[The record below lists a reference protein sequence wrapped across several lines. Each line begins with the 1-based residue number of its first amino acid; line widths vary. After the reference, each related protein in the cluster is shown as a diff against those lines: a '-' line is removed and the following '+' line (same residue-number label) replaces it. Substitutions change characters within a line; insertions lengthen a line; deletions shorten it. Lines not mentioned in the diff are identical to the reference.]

1 MTIIAVSTFSKPK
14 KMWDKKNL
22 LIFQDLHKAVILNNK
37 TVIME
42 IGNKLAVTENVIVAV
57 LTKPILC
64 LFLYSYTADYYSH
77 PTL

>member
-1 MTIIAVSTFSKPK
+1 
-14 KMWDKKNL
+14 
-22 LIFQDLHKAVILNNK
+22 
-37 TVIME
+37 ME